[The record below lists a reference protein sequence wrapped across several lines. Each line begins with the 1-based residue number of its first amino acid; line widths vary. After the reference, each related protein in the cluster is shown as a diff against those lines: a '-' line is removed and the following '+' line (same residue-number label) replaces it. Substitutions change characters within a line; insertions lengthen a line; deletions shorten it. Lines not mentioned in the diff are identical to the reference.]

1 MKAKINVYVDTG
13 NVYSYEVSNE
23 ASARE
28 HADAILKNGYRSVSI
43 ENPCEITCWPTHRI
57 SKVKI
62 ILEIAST
69 TSYTDSVKG
78 T

>member
-1 MKAKINVYVDTG
+1 MLCVKIYIDTG
-13 NVYSYEVSNE
+13 VVYEYQVNNE

-28 HADAILKNGYRSVSI
+28 HADNIVKNGYRSCSGT
-43 ENPCEITCWPTHRI
+43 EITVWPPHRI

-62 ILEIAST
+62 IGEVS
-69 TSYTDSVKG
+69 TSYPDKVSG